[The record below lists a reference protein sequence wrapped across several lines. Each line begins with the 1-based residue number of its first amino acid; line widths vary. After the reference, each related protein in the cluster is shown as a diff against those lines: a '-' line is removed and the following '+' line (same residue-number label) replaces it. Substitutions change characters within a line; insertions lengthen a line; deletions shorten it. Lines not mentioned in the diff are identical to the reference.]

1 MRRLRARSLA
11 PVLVL
16 VTAFASQAAFAE
28 DPAPAPAPAPA
39 PQQTPDNG
47 IAEGSDIVVTG
58 TKANTIAPVTASLQE
73 TQPASIISRS
83 FIEDSLPASADFN
96 DIALISLSVSNAGGE
111 NGVGLNESKTTI
123 RGFQDGEY
131 NITYDGVPF
140 GDTNGPTHHSNT
152 FFPSNTIET
161 LVVDRGP
168 GNASQLGESTYG
180 GNMNLFSRETRQ
192 DASAEF
198 KAAYGS
204 FDTVLLRG
212 LLQSGAIDKLN
223 GTEAV
228 LSAQYIRTDGRLSL
242 SGYNQKN
249 VFGKVVIPLA
259 SNVHLSLLSTYNK
272 NHFFQPDK
280 NGVTLEQVALFGK
293 YYNLNN
299 DPTSQNYYKYNVT
312 TKTTDFE
319 IAKLDAEIAPGTTFV
334 NTAYTYYYDNETLSG
349 ASATT
354 LPVSV
359 GGPAQTVTLEPGAT
373 PVSGVPGYTKTNK
386 YRVWGDIPKA
396 RFDLGFATL
405 TAGAWI
411 ERADTFRQQSDVD
424 LVTGAPNYVE
434 KTIKLPNGKANP
446 LGAPANVKFNQN
458 SDFNNTQEFVE
469 LELRPLPGLTITPG
483 YKHVDFNIDIDAQY
497 NQTTRIPQKISET
510 YTKDL
515 PFATI
520 NYAITPRLSVYG
532 QYAKGMAVPILGD
545 LYVNNPSLSSIQP
558 QTSTNYQAGA
568 VYHGDRLSLDAD
580 VYDININNKIQQ
592 ETVIDDTG
600 TSQTAYFN
608 EGRVLYKGIEGQ
620 ATYALDGGFA
630 VFANGSI
637 NYAKEAVTHN
647 QVSNSPKSTAAGGFL
662 YKQGPIHFS
671 LIDKW
676 TGPQYATAET
686 INSDGVPIIDLSNG
700 GSGRLVRISPYN
712 TTILALSY
720 QWHNLR
726 LGLNVTDLFN
736 SEKIENIGLSGNAP
750 TINGVRNPYAL
761 NTNAD
766 QLYYQPGRQITG
778 DITVKF

>member
-1 MRRLRARSLA
+1 MMPASRRSATHGLA
-11 PVLVL
+11 SALALAIALSSHAAIAADTPPG
-16 VTAFASQAAFAE
+16 AS
-28 DPAPAPAPAPA
+28 
-39 PQQTPDNG
+39 DNG
-47 IAEGSDIVVTG
+47 IAEGSDILVTG
-58 TKANTIAPVTASLQE
+58 TRANELAPVTASLKQ
-73 TQPASIISRS
+73 TQPASIVSRS

-96 DIALISLSVSNAGGE
+96 DIALIAPSVSNAGGE

-180 GNMNLFSRETRQ
+180 GNMNLFSRETRA
-192 DASAEF
+192 DPSAEF
-198 KAAYGS
+198 KGTYGS
-204 FDTVLLRG
+204 FNTYLLRG
-212 LLQSGAIDKLN
+212 VFQSGAIDRLN

-228 LSAQYIRTDGRLSL
+228 LSAQYIKTDGRLSL

-249 VFGKVVIPLA
+249 IFGKVVIPIGP
-259 SNVHLSLLSTYNK
+259 SVHLSLLSTYNK

-280 NGVTLEQVALFGK
+280 NGVTLAQEALYGK

-299 DPTSQNYYKYNVT
+299 DPTSESYYKYNVT

-349 ASATT
+349 SSATT
-354 LPVSV
+354 IPVSA
-359 GGPAQTVTLEPGAT
+359 GGPPTTVTLAPGAT
-373 PVSGVPGYTKTNK
+373 AVPGVPGYTKTNK

-396 RFDLGFATL
+396 RIDFGFGAL
-405 TAGAWI
+405 TAGLWI
-411 ERADTFRQQSDVD
+411 EHADTFRQQTDVD
-424 LVTGAPNYVE
+424 LVTGGVNYVE
-434 KTIKLPNGKANP
+434 KTVKLPNGKPNP
-446 LGAPANVKFNQN
+446 LGAPGYVKFNQN
-458 SDFNNTQEFVE
+458 SGFNHTEEFAE

-483 YKHVDFNIDIDAQY
+483 FKHVDFNLEINATY
-497 NQTTRIPQKISET
+497 NQTTRIPQKISQT
-510 YTKDL
+510 YTREL

-520 NYAITPRLSVYG
+520 NYLITPRLSVYG
-532 QYAKGMAVPILGD
+532 QYAQGMAVPILGD

-580 VYDININNKIQQ
+580 VYYIKINNKIEQ
-592 ETVIDDTG
+592 ETVIDDTN
-600 TSQTAYFN
+600 TAQTAYFN
-608 EGRVLYKGIEGQ
+608 AGRVLYKGVEGQ
-620 ATYALDGGFA
+620 ATYVLHGGLA

-637 NYAKEAVTHN
+637 NYAKEAGTHN
-647 QVSNSPKSTAAGGFL
+647 PVSNSPKSTAAAGLL
-662 YKQGPIHFS
+662 YKHGPIRVS

-676 TGPQYATAET
+676 TGPQYATQEALDPT
-686 INSDGVPIIDLSNG
+686 QAFFVVSRS
-700 GSGRLVRISPYN
+700 VRISPYN
-712 TTILALSY
+712 TTILSASY
-720 QWHNLR
+720 QWR
-726 LGLNVTDLFN
+726 QFRFGLDVTDLFN
-736 SEKIENIGLSGNAP
+736 SQKVENIGLSGNGP
-750 TINGVRNPYAL
+750 KGDLLHGVNQ
-761 NTNAD
+761 TAD
-766 QLYYQPGRQITG
+766 QFYYQPGRQITG

>member
-1 MRRLRARSLA
+1 MTNATRRSHACTVA
-11 PVLVL
+11 PVLALIMVA
-16 VTAFASQAAFAE
+16 TTQQAFGADS
-28 DPAPAPAPAPA
+28 APAPVPAAAPA
-39 PQQTPDNG
+39 PQQTTDNG

-58 TKANTIAPVTASLQE
+58 TKANEIAPVTASLRE
-73 TQPASIISRS
+73 TQPASIVSRS

-96 DIALISLSVSNAGGE
+96 DIALISPSVSNAGGE

-180 GNMNLFSRETRQ
+180 GNMNLFSRETR
-192 DASAEF
+192 DNASAEF

-204 FDTVLLRG
+204 FDTLLLRG

-228 LSAQYIRTDGRLSL
+228 VSAQYIRTDGRLSL

-272 NHFFQPDK
+272 NHFNQPDK
-280 NGVTLEQVALFGK
+280 NGVTLQQVALFGK

-354 LPVSV
+354 LPVSA
-359 GGPAQTVTLEPGAT
+359 GGPAQTVTLAPGAT
-373 PVSGVPGYTKTNK
+373 PVAGVPGYTKTNK

-411 ERADTFRQQSDVD
+411 EHADTFRQQSDVN

-434 KTIKLPNGKANP
+434 KTIKLANGKPNP

-458 SDFNNTQEFVE
+458 SGFNNTQEFVE

-483 YKHVDFNIDIDAQY
+483 YKHVDFNINIDAEY
-497 NQTTRIPQKISET
+497 NQTTRIPQRIAAT
-510 YTKDL
+510 YKKDL

-532 QYAKGMAVPILGD
+532 QFAKGMAVPILGD

-580 VYDININNKIQQ
+580 VYYIKINNKIQQ

-620 ATYALDGGFA
+620 ATYALPAGFA

-637 NYAKEAVTHN
+637 NYAEEQGTHN
-647 QVSNSPKSTAAGGFL
+647 PVSNSPKSTAAAGLL
-662 YKQGPIHFS
+662 YKHGPIHLS

-676 TGPQYATAET
+676 TGPQYATSEALDPT
-686 INSDGVPIIDLSNG
+686 QTFFILQRS
-700 GSGRLVRISPYN
+700 VRISPYN
-712 TTILALSY
+712 DTILAVSY

-736 SEKIENIGLSGNAP
+736 SEKIENIGLSGNGPSGNAFR
-750 TINGVRNPYAL
+750 GL
-761 NTNAD
+761 NTSAD

>member
-1 MRRLRARSLA
+1 MITSRRRSRACALA
-11 PVLVL
+11 STLAVAAALS
-16 VTAFASQAAFAE
+16 SQAVRAT
-28 DPAPAPAPAPA
+28 DAPPPPV
-39 PQQTPDNG
+39 TDNG
-47 IAEGSDIVVTG
+47 IAEGSDILVTG
-58 TKANTIAPVTASLQE
+58 TKANEIAPVTASLKE

-96 DIALISLSVSNAGGE
+96 DIALISPSVSNSGGE

-168 GNASQLGESTYG
+168 GNASQLGEATYG
-180 GNMNLFSRETRQ
+180 GNMNLFSRETRA
-192 DASAEF
+192 DPSAEF
-198 KAAYGS
+198 KGTYGS
-204 FDTVLLRG
+204 FDTYLLRG

-223 GTEAV
+223 GTEVV
-228 LSAQYIRTDGRLSL
+228 LSAQYIKTDGRLSL

-249 VFGKVVIPLA
+249 IFGKVVIPLA

-280 NGVTLEQVALFGK
+280 NGVTLQQEGLYGK

-299 DPTSQNYYKYNVT
+299 DPTSQSYYKYNVT

-349 ASATT
+349 SSATT
-354 LPVSV
+354 IPVSA
-359 GGPAQTVTLEPGAT
+359 GGPAQTVTLAPGAK
-373 PVSGVPGYTKTNK
+373 PVPGVPGYTKTNK

-396 RFDLGFATL
+396 RFDFGFGTL
-405 TAGAWI
+405 TTGLWI
-411 ERADTFRQQSDVD
+411 ERADTFRQQTDVD
-424 LVTGAPNYVE
+424 LASGNFNYVE
-434 KTIKLPNGKANP
+434 KKVTNP
-446 LGAPANVKFNQN
+446 ATGVVTPLYVKFNQN
-458 SDFNNTQEFVE
+458 SGFNHTEEFAE

-483 YKHVDFNIDIDAQY
+483 YKHVDFNLDINAAY
-497 NQTTRIPQKISET
+497 NQTTRIPQTISKT

-520 NYAITPRLSVYG
+520 NYSVTSRLSVYG
-532 QYAKGMAVPILGD
+532 QYAQGMAVPILGD

-568 VYHGDRLSLDAD
+568 VYHGERLSLDAD
-580 VYDININNKIQQ
+580 VYYIKINNKIQQ
-592 ETVIDDTG
+592 ETITDDTG
-600 TSQTAYFN
+600 ATQTAFFN
-608 EGRVLYKGIEGQ
+608 EGRVLYKGVEGQ
-620 ATYALDGGFA
+620 ATYALQGGIA
-630 VFANGSI
+630 IFANGSI
-637 NYAKEAVTHN
+637 NYAKEAGTHN
-647 QVSNSPKSTAAGGFL
+647 PVSNAPKSTAAAGLL
-662 YKQGPIHFS
+662 YKHGPIRFS

-676 TGPQYATAET
+676 TGPQYSTSEALDPTQT
-686 INSDGVPIIDLSNG
+686 FFVLQRS
-700 GSGRLVRISPYN
+700 VRISPYN
-712 TTILALSY
+712 TTILSASY
-720 QWHNLR
+720 QWRNLR
-726 LGLNVTDLFN
+726 FGLDVTDLFN
-736 SEKIENIGLSGNAP
+736 SKKVENIGLSGNGPA
-750 TINGVRNPYAL
+750 NNLVHGVNQ
-761 NTNAD
+761 TAD
-766 QLYYQPGRQITG
+766 QFYYQPGRQVTG

>member
-1 MRRLRARSLA
+1 MKTSFRRAHASK
-11 PVLVL
+11 
-16 VTAFASQAAFAE
+16 FASVFALAIALSAQAARAE
-28 DPAPAPAPAPA
+28 DAPASP
-39 PQQTPDNG
+39 PDNG
-47 IAEGSDIVVTG
+47 IAEGSDILVTG
-58 TKANTIAPVTASLQE
+58 TKANEIAPVTASLKE

-96 DIALISLSVSNAGGE
+96 DIALISPSVSNAGGE

-180 GNMNLFSRETRQ
+180 GNMNLFSRETRA
-192 DASAEF
+192 DPSAEF

-204 FDTVLLRG
+204 YDTLLLRG

-228 LSAQYIRTDGRLSL
+228 LSAQYVRTDGRLSL

-249 VFGKVVIPLA
+249 IFGKVVIPIGT
-259 SNVHLSLLSTYNK
+259 SVHLSLLSTYNK

-280 NGVTLEQVALFGK
+280 NGVTLQQEGLYGK

-299 DPTSQNYYKYNVT
+299 DPTSENYWKYNRT

-349 ASATT
+349 SSATT
-354 LPVSV
+354 IPVAA
-359 GGPAQTVTLEPGAT
+359 GGAPTTVTLAPGAT
-373 PVSGVPGYTKTNK
+373 PVPGVPGYTKTNK
-386 YRVWGDIPKA
+386 YRVWGDIPKG
-396 RFDLGFATL
+396 RFDFGFGTL
-405 TAGAWI
+405 TAGLWI
-411 ERADTFRQQSDVD
+411 ERADTFRQQTDVD
-424 LVTGAPNYVE
+424 LTTGDFNYVE
-434 KTIKLPNGKANP
+434 KKVTNP
-446 LGAPANVKFNQN
+446 VTGAKTPQYVKFNQN
-458 SDFNNTQEFVE
+458 SGFNHTEEFVE

-483 YKHVDFNIDIDAQY
+483 YKHVDFNLEINAAY
-497 NQTTRIPQKISET
+497 NQTTRYAQSISKT

-520 NYAITPRLSVYG
+520 NYSINPHLSVYG
-532 QYAKGMAVPILGD
+532 QYAQGMAVPILGD
-545 LYVNNPSLSSIQP
+545 LYVNNPSLSSIEP

-568 VYHGDRLSLDAD
+568 VYHGERLSLDAD
-580 VYDININNKIQQ
+580 VYYIKINNKIEQ

-600 TSQTAYFN
+600 TAQSAYFN
-608 EGRVLYKGIEGQ
+608 AGKVIYKGVEGQ
-620 ATYALDGGFA
+620 VTYALHGGFA

-637 NYAKEAVTHN
+637 NYAKEAGTHN
-647 QVSNSPKSTAAGGFL
+647 PVSNSPKSTAAAGIL
-662 YKQGPIHFS
+662 YKHGPIRFS

-676 TGPQYATAET
+676 TGPQYATSEALDPT
-686 INSDGVPIIDLSNG
+686 QTFFVLQRS
-700 GSGRLVRISPYN
+700 VRISPYN
-712 TTILALSY
+712 DTILAASY
-720 QWHNLR
+720 EWRNLR
-726 LGLNVTDLFN
+726 FGLNVTDLFN
-736 SEKIENIGLSGNAP
+736 SKKVENLGLSGNGP
-750 TINGVRNPYAL
+750 KGNLVHGVNQ
-761 NTNAD
+761 TAD
-766 QLYYQPGRQITG
+766 QFYYQPGRQVTG

>member
-1 MRRLRARSLA
+1 MTIPKRRLRARTLA
-11 PVLVL
+11 SALAL
-16 VTAFASQAAFAE
+16 ATAMSSQGARAADAS
-28 DPAPAPAPAPA
+28 PPPPL
-39 PQQTPDNG
+39 TDNG
-47 IAEGSDIVVTG
+47 IAEGSDILVTG
-58 TKANTIAPVTASLQE
+58 TRANELAPVTASLKE

-96 DIALISLSVSNAGGE
+96 DIALISPSVSNAGGE

-131 NITYDGVPF
+131 NVTYDGVPF

-180 GNMNLFSRETRQ
+180 GNMNLFSRETRA
-192 DASAEF
+192 DPSAEF
-198 KAAYGS
+198 KGTYGS
-204 FDTVLLRG
+204 FNTYLLRG

-228 LSAQYIRTDGRLSL
+228 LSAQYIKTDGRLSL

-249 VFGKVVIPLA
+249 IFGKVIIPLA

-280 NGVTLEQVALFGK
+280 NGITLAQEALYGK

-299 DPTSQNYYKYNVT
+299 DPTSESYYKYNVT

-319 IAKLDAEIAPGTTFV
+319 IAKLDADIAPGTTLT

-349 ASATT
+349 SSATT
-354 LPVSV
+354 IPVSA
-359 GGPAQTVTLEPGAT
+359 GGTATTVTLAPGAT
-373 PVSGVPGYTKTNK
+373 PVPGVPGYTKTNR
-386 YRVWGDIPKA
+386 YRVWGNIPKA
-396 RFDLGFATL
+396 RFDFGFGAL
-405 TAGAWI
+405 TTGLWI
-411 ERADTFRQQSDVD
+411 EHADTFRQQTDVD
-424 LVTGAPNYVE
+424 LATGGFNYVE
-434 KTIKLPNGKANP
+434 KTIKLPNGKPDP
-446 LGAPANVKFNQN
+446 LGAPGYVKFNQN
-458 SDFNNTQEFVE
+458 SGFNHTEEFVE

-483 YKHVDFNIDIDAQY
+483 YKHVDFNLEIDATY
-497 NQTTRIPQKISET
+497 NQTTRIPQAISKT

-520 NYAITPRLSVYG
+520 NYSITPRLSVYG
-532 QYAKGMAVPILGD
+532 QYAQGMAVPILGD

-568 VYHGDRLSLDAD
+568 VYHGERLSLDAD
-580 VYDININNKIQQ
+580 VYYIKINNKIQQ

-600 TSQTAYFN
+600 TSQSAYFN
-608 EGRVLYKGIEGQ
+608 AGKVFYKGIEGQ
-620 ATYALDGGFA
+620 ATYVLHGGLA

-637 NYAKEAVTHN
+637 NYAKEAGTHN
-647 QVSNSPKSTAAGGFL
+647 PVSNAPKSTAAAGVL
-662 YKQGPIHFS
+662 YKHGPIRVS

-676 TGPQYATAET
+676 TGPQYATSEALDPT
-686 INSDGVPIIDLSNG
+686 QTFFVVQRS
-700 GSGRLVRISPYN
+700 VRISPYN
-712 TTILALSY
+712 TTILSASY
-720 QWHNLR
+720 QWRSLR
-726 LGLNVTDLFN
+726 FGLDVTDLFN
-736 SEKIENIGLSGNAP
+736 SKKVENIGLSGNGP
-750 TINGVRNPYAL
+750 KDNLMHGVNQ
-761 NTNAD
+761 TAD
-766 QLYYQPGRQITG
+766 QFYYQPGRQITG

>member
-1 MRRLRARSLA
+1 MMTSTRRLRACTLA
-11 PVLVL
+11 SALAL
-16 VTAFASQAAFAE
+16 ATALASQAACAA
-28 DPAPAPAPAPA
+28 DAPPPV
-39 PQQTPDNG
+39 TDNG
-47 IAEGSDIVVTG
+47 IAEGSDILVTG
-58 TKANTIAPVTASLQE
+58 TKANEIAPVTASLKQ

-96 DIALISLSVSNAGGE
+96 DIALIAPSVSNAGGE

-180 GNMNLFSRETRQ
+180 GNMNLFSRETRA
-192 DASAEF
+192 DPSAEF
-198 KAAYGS
+198 KGTYGS
-204 FDTVLLRG
+204 FNTYLLRG

-228 LSAQYIRTDGRLSL
+228 LSAQYIKTDGRLSL

-249 VFGKVVIPLA
+249 IFGKVVIPLA
-259 SNVHLSLLSTYNK
+259 SNVHLTLLSTYNK

-280 NGVTLEQVALFGK
+280 NGVTLAQEALYGK

-299 DPTSQNYYKYNVT
+299 DPTSESYYKYNVT
-312 TKTTDFE
+312 SKTTDFE
-319 IAKLDAEIAPGTTFV
+319 IAKLDAEIAPGTTFT

-349 ASATT
+349 SSATT
-354 LPVSV
+354 IPVSA
-359 GGPAQTVTLEPGAT
+359 GGTPTTVTLAPGAKAV
-373 PVSGVPGYTKTNK
+373 PGVPGYTKTNK

-396 RFDLGFATL
+396 RFDFGFGAL
-405 TAGAWI
+405 TTGLWI
-411 ERADTFRQQSDVD
+411 ERADTFRQQTDVD
-424 LVTGAPNYVE
+424 LVTGGFNYVE
-434 KTIKLPNGKANP
+434 KKVTDPAT
-446 LGAPANVKFNQN
+446 GAATPQYVKFNQN
-458 SDFNNTQEFVE
+458 SGFNHTEEFAE

-483 YKHVDFNIDIDAQY
+483 YKHVDFNLEINAEY
-497 NQTTRIPQKISET
+497 NQTTRIRQVISKT

-520 NYAITPRLSVYG
+520 NYSITPRLSVYG
-532 QYAKGMAVPILGD
+532 EFAKGMAVPILGD

-568 VYHGDRLSLDAD
+568 VYHGERLSLDAD
-580 VYDININNKIQQ
+580 VYYIKINNKIQQ

-600 TSQTAYFN
+600 TSQTAFFN
-608 EGRVLYKGIEGQ
+608 EGRVLYKGVEGQ
-620 ATYALDGGFA
+620 ATYVLRGGLA
-630 VFANGSI
+630 VFANGSL
-637 NYAKEAVTHN
+637 NYAKEAITHN
-647 QVSNSPKSTAAGGFL
+647 PVPNSPKGTAAAGVL
-662 YKQGPIHFS
+662 YKHGPIRFS

-676 TGPQYATAET
+676 TGPQYVTAET
-686 INSDGVPIIDLSNG
+686 LNSDGIGIIDLSNA
-700 GSGRLVRISPYN
+700 GSGRIVRIASYN
-712 TTILALSY
+712 TANLSLSY
-720 QWHNLR
+720 QWRSLR
-726 LGLNVTDLFN
+726 FGLNVTDLFN

-750 TINGVRNPYAL
+750 TLHDGTRNPYGV
-761 NTNAD
+761 NQTAD

-778 DITVKF
+778 DVTVKF